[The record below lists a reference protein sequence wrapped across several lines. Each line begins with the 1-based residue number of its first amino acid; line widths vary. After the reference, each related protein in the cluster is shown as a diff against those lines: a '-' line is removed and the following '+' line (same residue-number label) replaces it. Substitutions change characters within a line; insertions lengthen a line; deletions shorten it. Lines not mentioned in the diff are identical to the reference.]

1 MIESYGNR
9 RNDDYL
15 RDVSRGAVVGAR
27 NTGGY
32 GEKVTSGAD
41 SGVLWSNGTYSFPPA
56 AGVQLSVVSTS
67 ANDTAAGTGVRQI
80 VISYLDA
87 TLVEHTEVVTLN
99 GLTPVLT
106 VATDVRFIQT
116 AFAVAV
122 GSGQKAAGVVS
133 MSASAVSYSEIPV
146 GHLRESAATRMVP
159 KGKKIFVTSAFAGSI
174 SGTAAAKTIV
184 RLGTPTL
191 GGFDLTTSGV
201 FVPVLSAAFQ
211 DSSGGLTV
219 PCPIP
224 FTEGQTIGM
233 TFETDKAATVIGS
246 WSGYMENIN

>member
-80 VISYLDA
+80 VIS
-87 TLVEHTEVVTLN
+87 
-99 GLTPVLT
+99 
-106 VATDVRFIQT
+106 
-116 AFAVAV
+116 
-122 GSGQKAAGVVS
+122 
-133 MSASAVSYSEIPV
+133 SAVSYSEIPV